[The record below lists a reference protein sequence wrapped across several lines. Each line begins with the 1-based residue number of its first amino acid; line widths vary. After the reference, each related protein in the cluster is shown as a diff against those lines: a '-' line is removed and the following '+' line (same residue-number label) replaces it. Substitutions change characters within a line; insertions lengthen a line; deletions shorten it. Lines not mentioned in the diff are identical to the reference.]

1 MIMYRKNK
9 IWKPIYISIE
19 TDKLDTLIDE
29 VGKKVRENLTIS
41 EQKEKWVNIDI
52 VDTEIVTS
60 GFNQKTLKTTIL
72 ELIVYVADMTGK

>member
-60 GFNQKTLKTTIL
+60 GFNQKTLKTIL

>member
-1 MIMYRKNK
+1 MYRKNK

-60 GFNQKTLKTTIL
+60 GFNQKTLKTIL